1 MYYLL
6 FLAKLNCHKK
16 VLFDWN
22 GRKEI
27 HESRESANMLRYA
40 YTASLVKFVERRV
53 VFSFFTVKCVLSV
66 KTLRFYG
73 LISLYSKDSAMETD
87 LISGRP
93 VSSCSNKQ
101 VYVSFLTSLCELKIL
116 PFIYRKLMPPT

>member
-6 FLAKLNCHKK
+6 FLAKLNCHKN
-16 VLFDWN
+16 LLLERN

-27 HESRESANMLRYA
+27 YESCESANLLRYT
-40 YTASLVKFVERRV
+40 YTASLIKFVERCV
-53 VFSFFTVKCVLSV
+53 VFSFFTVMCVLSV
-66 KTLRFYG
+66 KTLRFCG
-73 LISLYSKDSAMETD
+73 LILLYSKDSAKKTD

-101 VYVSFLTSLCELKIL
+101 MYVSS
-116 PFIYRKLMPPT
+116 